1 MSGLRRSLRSSVALS
16 TAPYGYTLT
25 IWACGAIGIEQ
36 LGSPD
41 LLDVLLFMAGAV
53 LAFLAIELFA
63 YGSLAWRVAL
73 GPPPDVTIWG
83 SAHWLSAG
91 LAILAVWGTSHLIHH
106 VGGWALNGLLAT
118 FIYLL
123 LNAVQVT
130 IARGQAERAQR

>member
-1 MSGLRRSLRSSVALS
+1 VSGLRRSLRSSVALS

-25 IWACGAIGIEQ
+25 IWACGAIGIER
-36 LGSPD
+36 LGRPD

-83 SAHWLSAG
+83 SAHWISAG
-91 LAILAVWGTSHLIHH
+91 LAIVAAWGTDHLVHH
-106 VGGWALNGLLAT
+106 AGGWALSGLLAT
-118 FIYLL
+118 GVYLL
-123 LNAVQVT
+123 LNAIQTT
-130 IARGQAERAQR
+130 IARAQTERGRT